1 MNNKQTDTK
10 APGTLFIVSTP
21 IGNLEDITLRAIK
34 TLKNVNLIAAEN
46 TTHTKKLCNHY
57 EISTRL
63 YSYNQHNHK
72 TSGPELIDRLKN
84 GEQIALVTC
93 AGTPGI
99 SDPGALL
106 IKIACENGICVTPI
120 PGACAAIAA
129 LTVCGLKIDNF
140 MFAGFLSNKAGKR
153 KKEIQELAAEMRTV
167 IFYEAPHRIKPFL
180 EQLQEVFGNRNIAV
194 IRELTK
200 AHEEIMRGNL
210 TDIISKMSQRE
221 PRGEYTII
229 SEGME
234 KGIKEEDIPEQM
246 EETIKTM
253 LMEDI
258 SIKDIAGIVTKTH
271 NIKFRSAY
279 REVLD
284 LKRKMEKQDTF

>member
-1 MNNKQTDTK
+1 MEIKK
-10 APGTLFIVSTP
+10 IEAEKPGTLYVVSTP

-34 TLKNVNLIAAEN
+34 TLKMVNLIAAEN

-57 EISTRL
+57 EIGTRL
-63 YSYNQHNHK
+63 TSYNQHNHK
-72 TSGPELIDRLKN
+72 TSGPQLIERLIK
-84 GEQIALVTC
+84 GEDIAIVTC

-106 IKIACENGICVTPI
+106 INMACENGICVTPV

-129 LTVCGLKIDNF
+129 LSVCGLKIDNF
-140 MFAGFLSNKAGKR
+140 LFIGFLSNKAGKR
-153 KKEIQELAAEMRTV
+153 KKELQELATEKRAI
-167 IFYEAPHRIKPFL
+167 IFYEAPHRVMPFL
-180 EQLQEVFGNRNIAV
+180 EQLNEVFGNRNIAV

-200 AHEEIMRGNL
+200 TYEEIIRGSVA
-210 TDIISKMSQRE
+210 DILSKMSQKE

-229 SEGME
+229 VEGIE
-234 KGIKEEDIPEQM
+234 KSIEEEDIPEQM
-246 EETIKTM
+246 EETIRTM

-258 SIKDIAGIVTKTH
+258 SIKDIAGMMVKTN
-271 NIKFRSAY
+271 NIRFRSAY

-284 LKRKMEKQDTF
+284 LKRKMEK

>member
-1 MNNKQTDTK
+1 MNNQQTDTNN
-10 APGTLFIVSTP
+10 AGTLYVVSTP

-34 TLKNVNLIAAEN
+34 TLKMVSLIAAEN

-57 EISTRL
+57 EINTRL
-63 YSYNQHNHK
+63 TSYNQHNHK
-72 TSGPELIDRLKN
+72 TSGPQLIERLKR
-84 GEQIALVTC
+84 GEDIAIVTC

-106 IKIACENGICVTPI
+106 ITMACENGICVTPI

-129 LTVCGLKIDNF
+129 LSVCGLKIDNF
-140 MFAGFLSNKAGKR
+140 LFIGFLSNKAGKR
-153 KKEIQELAAEMRTV
+153 KKELQELATEMRAI
-167 IFYEAPHRIKPFL
+167 IFYEAPHRIKPFI
-180 EQLQEVFGNRNIAV
+180 EQLHEVFGNRNIAV

-200 AHEEIMRGNL
+200 SYEEIIRGSVA
-210 TDIISKMSQRE
+210 DILLKMSQKE

-229 SEGME
+229 VEGME
-234 KGIKEEDIPEQM
+234 NCIEEEDIPEQM
-246 EETIKTM
+246 EETIKAM

-258 SIKDIAGIVTKTH
+258 SIKDIAEIVVKNH

-279 REVLD
+279 KEVLD
-284 LKRKMEKQDTF
+284 LKRKMEK